1 MTRLAA
7 PFRFIVEY
15 FQGAIAELRHVT
27 WPTRTE
33 IIRYSILV
41 LATIGVGGLVIMALD
56 YGLRT
61 LTERYLIR

>member
-15 FQGAIAELRHVT
+15 FQGAFTELRHVT
-27 WPTRTE
+27 WPSRNE

-41 LATIGVGGLVIMALD
+41 LATIGVGAAALTALD
-56 YGLRT
+56 YGLRA

>member
-15 FQGAIAELRHVT
+15 FHGAVAELRHVT
-27 WPTRTE
+27 WPSRSE

-41 LATIGVGGLVIMALD
+41 LATIGIGAAVLMALD
-56 YGLRT
+56 YGLRA